1 MSENIKRTIK
11 LLDFD
16 KVLAIVAQY
25 AQSALTRQQIESF
38 VPQLDIKQAA
48 ELQDE
53 TAEAMLVRGKYLLS
67 PVLPIDDVAPFLAKA
82 RIGITLG
89 MGELIKIARVLKAAA
104 YLKEK
109 LLSTGD
115 DIVKLKAKV
124 ANLYVDTALQK
135 DIEDSIIGE
144 NEMSD
149 NASFKLKSIRRSIAN
164 INSRLKDKLTS
175 YTKNNAASEYLQD
188 NLYTVRNNRFV
199 LPVKSERRSNVPGLI
214 HDQSASGATVFIEPF
229 DLVELNN
236 DLQTALSEEQA
247 EIQRILAEFTKRVYD
262 RMDDIMSGQDTI
274 IMSDIVFSKA
284 IFGEKYHGIKPFL
297 HGYGKTQLK
306 NARHPLIDKNKVV
319 PVSVEIGQ
327 DFFILLITG
336 PNTGGKTVCMKTV
349 GLFCLMAYSGI
360 PLPCEEAEVS
370 VYDDIFCDIG
380 DEQSISNELSTFS
393 SHVVNINYIIDNITS
408 SSLVLLDELGGGTDP
423 TEGAALAIGVIKYL
437 RTVGCSAII
446 STHYDKLKEY
456 ALVTDKVTNA
466 CMLFD
471 EKTLLPTYKLV
482 IGMPGSSNALKIA
495 KGLGMNQFILNE
507 AEKNL
512 DSDKVAYENIIRS
525 AENIK
530 TEAEKEKQA
539 AEKERQTLS
548 KQRQA
553 LESEKSKVEALYDRI
568 KNNAAAEVK
577 RIVSARVAK
586 AESIIAEMKELME
599 QADEKALFEVRNKRN
614 KLIDLEYKLDNDRE
628 AAYEDLPDELVRVGQ
643 KVFIKSLETEGVI
656 VQPPNK
662 KGEVRVRSGNISTNV
677 KRSDLGLP
685 IEKPK
690 SIAQQKVAPK
700 PQQPA
705 KTGLTK
711 EIMVIGQTVPEAIE
725 TIEPYIIAAHESPD
739 KLLRI
744 VHGKGTMALAK
755 GVQAYLKKMP
765 LVQSFRF
772 GRYGE
777 GDNGV
782 TIVTV
787 K

>member
-25 AQSALTRQQIESF
+25 TQSALTRQQIESF

-284 IFGEKYHGIKPFL
+284 IFGEKYRGIKPFL

>member
-38 VPQLDIKQAA
+38 VPRLDIKQAA

-284 IFGEKYHGIKPFL
+284 IFGEKYRGIKPFL

-539 AEKERQTLS
+539 ADKERQTLS

-628 AAYEDLPDELVRVGQ
+628 ATYEDLPDELVRVGQ

>member
-1 MSENIKRTIK
+1 
-11 LLDFD
+11 
-16 KVLAIVAQY
+16 
-25 AQSALTRQQIESF
+25 
-38 VPQLDIKQAA
+38 
-48 ELQDE
+48 
-53 TAEAMLVRGKYLLS
+53 
-67 PVLPIDDVAPFLAKA
+67 
-82 RIGITLG
+82 
-89 MGELIKIARVLKAAA
+89 
-104 YLKEK
+104 
-109 LLSTGD
+109 
-115 DIVKLKAKV
+115 
-124 ANLYVDTALQK
+124 
-135 DIEDSIIGE
+135 
-144 NEMSD
+144 
-149 NASFKLKSIRRSIAN
+149 
-164 INSRLKDKLTS
+164 
-175 YTKNNAASEYLQD
+175 
-188 NLYTVRNNRFV
+188 
-199 LPVKSERRSNVPGLI
+199 
-214 HDQSASGATVFIEPF
+214 
-229 DLVELNN
+229 
-236 DLQTALSEEQA
+236 
-247 EIQRILAEFTKRVYD
+247 
-262 RMDDIMSGQDTI
+262 
-274 IMSDIVFSKA
+274 
-284 IFGEKYHGIKPFL
+284 
-297 HGYGKTQLK
+297 
-306 NARHPLIDKNKVV
+306 
-319 PVSVEIGQ
+319 
-327 DFFILLITG
+327 
-336 PNTGGKTVCMKTV
+336 
-349 GLFCLMAYSGI
+349 
-360 PLPCEEAEVS
+360 
-370 VYDDIFCDIG
+370 
-380 DEQSISNELSTFS
+380 
-393 SHVVNINYIIDNITS
+393 
-408 SSLVLLDELGGGTDP
+408 
-423 TEGAALAIGVIKYL
+423 
-437 RTVGCSAII
+437 
-446 STHYDKLKEY
+446 
-456 ALVTDKVTNA
+456 
-466 CMLFD
+466 MLFD

>member
-284 IFGEKYHGIKPFL
+284 IFGEKYRGIKPFL

-471 EKTLLPTYKLV
+471 ENTLLPTYKLV